1 LLHHRELTDAHLKQ
15 LQLPERQRKHLS
27 LNHAHLKHLRS
38 ESDRLIIESLERD
51 VQGPKLVFVT
61 ATFVATEE
69 AKPNALPIPPSKCFK
84 AFERFYVRLLSE
96 LMHHYNRPGLRHL
109 QPLTYAFIDYPGTK
123 RKKSRPASNF
133 EKLLRRLGREH
144 PEMTPHIH
152 ALMLIHPD
160 LVERFEQRRPYLEFL
175 FQSLEPINRTLHI
188 CKLSKPGDD
197 ERVLAYS
204 SECVSEIWAR
214 ASGASRKRKVGKRRE
229 KKALDPDLQDVDL
242 FMWFPKAR
250 SEPLYQRL
258 DYERELERG
267 LAEDRLFRRR
277 HVRGVV

>member
-1 LLHHRELTDAHLKQ
+1 LKR
-15 LQLPERQRKHLS
+15 LQLRERQRKHLS

-38 ESDRLIIESLERD
+38 EHDRLLIESLERD
-51 VQGPKLVFVT
+51 FRGPKLIFVT

-84 AFERFYVRLLSE
+84 AFEHFYVRLLSE
-96 LMHHYNRPGLRHL
+96 LMNHYNRPGLRHL
-109 QPLTYAFIDYPGTK
+109 QPLTYACIDYPGTK

-144 PEMTPHIH
+144 PETTPHIH

-160 LVERFEQRRPYLEFL
+160 LVERFEQRQSHLEPL
-175 FQSLEPINRTLHI
+175 FQSLGTINRTLDVRE
-188 CKLSKPGDD
+188 LTGPGDD

-214 ASGASRKRKVGKRRE
+214 AVRASRKGGVSKRRRL
-229 KKALDPDLQDVDL
+229 KPLHPDPHDIDL
-242 FMWFPKAR
+242 FMWLPKAR
-250 SEPLYQRL
+250 SEPSYQKL
-258 DYERELERG
+258 PFERELEQA
-267 LAEDRLFRRR
+267 LAQDRVFRRR
-277 HVRGVV
+277 HAIGVIEDRQRDKH